1 MGDPV
6 QGVSKDGSAQKIPA
20 VLTGGVDGN
29 GAVRTFLTD
38 TSGRILLAAGTVDIG
53 EVQILGSDGLTLI
66 DIAAINTLTA
76 SSKGIAVA
84 LPRAATGTVTSPAS
98 VNATGATVLA
108 ANAARIGATVWNES
122 GAICYLKLGSAGTL
136 TSYTVQ
142 VASGAYYETPYGYT
156 GILTGI
162 TVSGTAVLRVTEL
175 T

>member
-29 GAVRTFLTD
+29 GAIRTFLTD
-38 TSGRILLAAGTVDIG
+38 TSGRIALAAGTIDIG
-53 EVQILGSDGLTLI
+53 EVQILGSDGLTLV
-66 DIAAINTLTA
+66 DIAAVNTLTA
-76 SSKGIAVA
+76 GSKGIAVA
-84 LPRAATGTVTSPAS
+84 LPRASTGTVTSPAAVTTS
-98 VNATGATVLA
+98 VATVLA
-108 ANAARIGATVWNES
+108 ANAARVGATVYNES
-122 GAICYLKLGSAGTL
+122 GAICYLKLGAAGSL

-142 VASGAYYETPYGYT
+142 VAIGAYYETPFGYT

-162 TVSGTAVLRVTEL
+162 TLSGTAVLRVTEL